1 MAVIELSKE
10 QVFDLVRQMPPDQK
24 REILL
29 LLAGNGMSQRQ
40 KRQEFAE
47 QQLRRLCVE
56 RGLNWD
62 TMSPEQRE
70 NFIDDLI
77 HEDRPCSQ

>member
-1 MAVIELSKE
+1 LSKE

-24 REILL
+24 REMLR
-29 LLAGNGMSQRQ
+29 LLAGDGTAQRE

-47 QQLRRLCVE
+47 QQPRRLCAK

-62 TMSPEQRE
+62 TMSSEQRE
-70 NFIDDLI
+70 NLIDDLI